1 MPDIDFALLADAAEA
16 RPGEKFS
23 ILGGGVS
30 RISGRGFPLVHP
42 HLALVVGL
50 LVTSAEVG
58 RDHELRFLLLGPD
71 GAQVADAT
79 GAIRAEGQ
87 SETGDQVVTFA
98 VDFWSLTFPVPGEY
112 SFRIMV
118 GGSERKRIPLM
129 IGGIFPPGEAPGG
142 DAAGVRRFD
151 A

>member
-1 MPDIDFALLADAAEA
+1 M
-16 RPGEKFS
+16 
-23 ILGGGVS
+23 
-30 RISGRGFPLVHP
+30 
-42 HLALVVGL
+42 GL

-79 GAIRAEGQ
+79 GAIRADGQ

-98 VDFWSLTFPVPGEY
+98 VDFWNLTFPVPGEY

-118 GGSERKRIPLM
+118 GGSERKRIPLV
-129 IGGIFPPGEAPGG
+129 IGGIFPPGEAPAG